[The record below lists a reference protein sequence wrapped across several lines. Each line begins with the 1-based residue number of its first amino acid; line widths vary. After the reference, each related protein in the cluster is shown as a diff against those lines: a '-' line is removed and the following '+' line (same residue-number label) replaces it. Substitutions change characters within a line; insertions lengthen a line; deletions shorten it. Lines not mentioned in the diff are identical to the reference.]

1 MKKSFG
7 QHFLTDK
14 KYLQKILS
22 SLSFKVDSTVLEIGA
37 GSGILTI
44 ELAKQYN
51 KVIAVEV
58 ERNVIN
64 KLKQAIKNNSLN
76 NVEILEKSFLKLDL
90 SLLCKNGF
98 CVVGNIPYNIS
109 SKIITKLFGE
119 FDKPACHLNNLN
131 DVYLMLQY
139 EVASRLI
146 AKPSTKAYSPLSLYV
161 QYFSEPEILFL
172 VPSLAF
178 IPKPKVNSAF
188 VRLKPRKNLIT
199 LRDPLKLKSVIDISF
214 QQRRKKVINPLSV
227 LATKKTILRY
237 FKENNIDENARAENL
252 TFNDYIALSNLI

>member
-76 NVEILEKSFLKLDL
+76 NVEILERVF
-90 SLLCKNGF
+90 
-98 CVVGNIPYNIS
+98 
-109 SKIITKLFGE
+109 
-119 FDKPACHLNNLN
+119 
-131 DVYLMLQY
+131 
-139 EVASRLI
+139 
-146 AKPSTKAYSPLSLYV
+146 
-161 QYFSEPEILFL
+161 
-172 VPSLAF
+172 
-178 IPKPKVNSAF
+178 
-188 VRLKPRKNLIT
+188 
-199 LRDPLKLKSVIDISF
+199 
-214 QQRRKKVINPLSV
+214 
-227 LATKKTILRY
+227 
-237 FKENNIDENARAENL
+237 
-252 TFNDYIALSNLI
+252 